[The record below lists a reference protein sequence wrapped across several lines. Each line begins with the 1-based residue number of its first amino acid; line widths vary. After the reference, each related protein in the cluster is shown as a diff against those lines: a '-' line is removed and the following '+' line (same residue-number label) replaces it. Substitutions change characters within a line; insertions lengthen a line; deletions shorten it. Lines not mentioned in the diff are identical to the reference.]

1 MAALTEQRLE
11 EGFHGRSVTANA
23 LNDFLSDDFLSDDFL
38 SDYGDDLCVDGS
50 GSIVVRPLCVRFLCE
65 QSFLL
70 EATFPS
76 FAFSAFSR

>member
-1 MAALTEQRLE
+1 MSALTEQRLE

-23 LNDFLSDDFLSDDFL
+23 LNDFL

>member
-23 LNDFLSDDFLSDDFL
+23 LNDFLSDDFL

>member
-1 MAALTEQRLE
+1 VRRCNGGAYRATTRRKI
-11 EGFHGRSVTANA
+11 HGRSVTANA
-23 LNDFLSDDFLSDDFL
+23 LNDFLR
-38 SDYGDDLCVDGS
+38 DYGEDLCVDGS

>member
-1 MAALTEQRLE
+1 MAAFTEQRLE

-23 LNDFLSDDFLSDDFL
+23 LNDFLSD
-38 SDYGDDLCVDGS
+38 YGDDLCVDGS
-50 GSIVVRPLCVRFLCE
+50 GSIVVRPFCVRFLCE

>member
-1 MAALTEQRLE
+1 MSALTEQRLE

-23 LNDFLSDDFLSDDFL
+23 LNDFLSD
-38 SDYGDDLCVDGS
+38 YGEDLCVDGS